1 MNTGLI
7 STRYATALLKYSV
20 ELNQQKEVYS
30 ALRFFLKVYGNVL
43 ELRKALHTNSITKS
57 EKKNILIA
65 ACGGNVPSSLS
76 EMIELVV
83 KNERHGLINNIALR
97 YIDLYRERFNIQ
109 HGKLVTAIPLDE
121 KTKERFIKRI
131 ESIINKELEIETEV
145 DPDIIGGFL
154 LYLDDQRLDA
164 SISGKLNRIR
174 SELKNL

>member
-7 STRYATALLKYSV
+7 STRYATALLEYSV
-20 ELNQQKEVYS
+20 ESNQQEAVYS
-30 ALRFFLKVYGNVL
+30 ELKFFLKVYGNVP
-43 ELRKALHTNSITKS
+43 ELRQALQTHSIVKS
-57 EKKNILIA
+57 EKKKIIIA
-65 ACGGNVPSSLS
+65 ACGGNIPSTLD
-76 EMIELVV
+76 EMLDLII
-83 KNERHGLINNIALR
+83 KNERQLLIDYIALR